1 MSQAAIFET
10 IAVESQPAAWRPRAR
25 GNVLIASLAAA
36 FVTTCVSGAAVTYA
50 LTHVPEVDPNA
61 EAAPLMAVADIA
73 AQAPRVPTKL
83 EVLTRPVY
91 GPEIVSEAPAAPV
104 VRLSARVNADPYT
117 LAALEQ
123 GGDATRP
130 CDDPCSAEAGYVAP
144 DDTQATPAT
153 MTPVG
158 VAPRTVTPRTV
169 TPRLVGS
176 DKAQADSD
184 DADDGNAPPPPD
196 MVVN

>member
-1 MSQAAIFET
+1 MRPMSHAAVFET
-10 IAVESQPAAWRPRAR
+10 IAVEPQPTTWRPRAR

-36 FVTTCVSGAAVTYA
+36 FVTTCLSGAAVTYA
-50 LTHVPEVDPNA
+50 LTHIPEVDPNA
-61 EAAPLMAVADIA
+61 EAAPLTAVADIA

-123 GGDATRP
+123 SNDVTRR

-144 DDTQATPAT
+144 DDTQATPWTAAQQA
-153 MTPVG
+153 MAPRP
-158 VAPRTVTPRTV
+158 VAPRTVPN
-169 TPRLVGS
+169 